1 MQESPSEH
9 NKNRYGD
16 IGSPCLMP
24 QDGLK
29 PSEKT
34 PLTRIE
40 KDTDETHFMTKEH
53 HEPGNPNT
61 CITAFR

>member
-1 MQESPSEH
+1 MQESPPEH

-29 PSEKT
+29 PYEKT
-34 PLTRIE
+34 TLTRIE
-40 KDTDETHFMTKEH
+40 KDTDETHFMTRNTMN
-53 HEPGNPNT
+53 PGTPT
-61 CITAFR
+61 PA